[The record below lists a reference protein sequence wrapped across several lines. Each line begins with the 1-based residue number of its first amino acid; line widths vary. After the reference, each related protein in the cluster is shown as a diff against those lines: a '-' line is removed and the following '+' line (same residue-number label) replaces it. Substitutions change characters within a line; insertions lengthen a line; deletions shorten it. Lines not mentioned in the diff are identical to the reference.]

1 LVCNDDVR
9 IVIVTVKKMIIL
21 NDDNGGDS
29 DMMFIGYEILMTM
42 MIDNFDE

>member
-1 LVCNDDVR
+1 MNDYKVQMVCNDDGR

-29 DMMFIGYEILMTM
+29 DV
-42 MIDNFDE
+42 MIRL